1 MKAPMIHIVSRE
13 PKTERKRRREISA
26 SNEHSTV
33 LSTISTRWSLEGM
46 SVNQRENFYLP
57 ESFPCEVNALAN
69 QIKVL
74 DMEVE
79 HVTMICQ
86 DYV

>member
-1 MKAPMIHIVSRE
+1 MIQFEGLIPFRSLIPNSV
-13 PKTERKRRREISA
+13 
-26 SNEHSTV
+26 V
-33 LSTISTRWSLEGM
+33 VVFLLFLSTISTRWSLEGM